1 MSIKVTGLT
10 KSFDNK
16 KVLDNISFEVNDGET
31 LAIVGFSGSGKST
44 VLKLICGL
52 RKRWRRNNYI

>member
-31 LAIVGFSGSGKST
+31 LAIVDIYALIIAVCFISF
-44 VLKLICGL
+44 LICCGQHL
-52 RKRWRRNNYI
+52 I